1 MSEQLHKQASKH
13 ALIGAA
19 GLGAINSLLLDH
31 LQTNAHTGNQI
42 PIWSTFKDL
51 FTGNMDSERLDR
63 LGANAL
69 FGGAAGAVAGGL
81 HGNVAKKLL
90 AASSKAERDAISMP
104 WDKIL
109 GIALAAPG
117 SALAKDALLPV
128 PATLTSFRNN
138 QLMGTI
144 MKGALGVGAL
154 GLGGAALAKYLT
166 SRDGEGDVA
175 KARYKIQGKPGDP
188 YSDAE
193 IEVPIDD
200 PEFSD
205 SMLADIG
212 KNVRNQARKNLRSNT
227 TKMDPKTGQQIP
239 FDEWDRKYGNMTE
252 DALRELK
259 QKHGTLKNVPT
270 DDDDSGFFSWGKSA
284 AAIYL
289 TSNVIK
295 QASAPMPPQPVKPMG
310 GVNKIQ
316 PTAPAGGP
324 NPIQAKMT
332 RPVPPGSTPAP
343 STGIA
348 GAGAPDV
355 KRLHKSVSAI
365 TRNIHNIAQSA
376 MPSHSAQQTVT
387 PSNAQT
393 ASSN

>member
-1 MSEQLHKQASKH
+1 MAGATTITKKALNLASAAKWG
-13 ALIGAA
+13 AGTGIGNA
-19 GLGAINSLLLDH
+19 LLLDH
-31 LQTNAHTGNQI
+31 LQTNSHTGGQI
-42 PIWSTFKDL
+42 PVWSTLKDL
-51 FTGNMDSERLDR
+51 FTGQMDSERLDR
-63 LGANAL
+63 LGANLL
-69 FGGAAGAVAGGL
+69 FGAVAGSAAG
-81 HGNVAKKLL
+81 GADNAAAKIT
-90 AASSKAERDAISMP
+90 AA
-104 WDKIL
+104 L
-109 GIALAAPG
+109 GAPG
-117 SALAKDALLPV
+117 ASLVKDSLIPV
-128 PATLTSFRNN
+128 PATLQSFRNN
-138 QLMGTI
+138 QFASTAL
-144 MKGALGVGAL
+144 KAALGIGAL

-200 PEFSD
+200 PKFSE

-239 FDEWDRKYGNMTE
+239 FDDWDRKYGDLTE
-252 DALRELK
+252 EALRELK
-259 QKHGTLKNVPT
+259 QKHGTLKNVST
-270 DDDDSGFFSWGKSA
+270 EDKDDSSFFDWGKSA

-295 QASAPMPPQPVKPMG
+295 QASAPMPPQPIKPMG

-316 PTAPAGGP
+316 PAAPAGGP

-348 GAGAPDV
+348 GAGSPDV

-376 MPSHSAQQTVT
+376 KPSHSAQQVVS

-393 ASSN
+393 AASN

>member
-81 HGNVAKKLL
+81 HGNVTKKLL
-90 AASSKAERDAISMP
+90 AASSKAERDTISMP

-239 FDEWDRKYGNMTE
+239 FDDWDRKYGDLTE
-252 DALRELK
+252 EALRELK

-270 DDDDSGFFSWGKSA
+270 EDDDSGFFSWGKSA

-310 GVNKIQ
+310 GVNKMQ
-316 PTAPAGGP
+316 PSAPAGGP

-348 GAGAPDV
+348 GAGSPDV

-365 TRNIHNIAQSA
+365 TRNIHSIAQAA

-393 ASSN
+393 AASN

>member
-90 AASSKAERDAISMP
+90 SAGSKAERDAISMP

-144 MKGALGVGAL
+144 MKGALGVGGL
-154 GLGGAALAKYLT
+154 GLGAAALAKYLT

-239 FDEWDRKYGNMTE
+239 FDDWDRKYGNLTDE
-252 DALRELK
+252 ALRDLK
-259 QKHGTLKNVPT
+259 QKHGTLKNVST
-270 DDDDSGFFSWGKSA
+270 EDKNDSGFFNWGKSA

-289 TSNVIK
+289 CTNVIK
-295 QASAPMPPQPVKPMG
+295 QASAPMPPQPVQPMG
-310 GVNKIQ
+310 ATSMQ
-316 PTAPAGGP
+316 PPPPAGP

-332 RPVPPGSTPAP
+332 RPVPAGSTPPAA
-343 STGIA
+343 SGIA
-348 GAGAPDV
+348 AGGSPDI
-355 KRLHKSVSAI
+355 KNIHRSVSDI
-365 TRNIHNIAQSA
+365 TRKINTIAQTA
-376 MPSHSAQQTVT
+376 MQPHSAQQTTT
-387 PSNAQT
+387 PSSAQT
-393 ASSN
+393 ASAN

>member
-1 MSEQLHKQASKH
+1 MAGATTITKKALNLASAAKWG
-13 ALIGAA
+13 AGTGIGNA
-19 GLGAINSLLLDH
+19 LLLDH
-31 LQTNAHTGNQI
+31 LQTNSHTGGQI
-42 PIWSTFKDL
+42 PVWSTLKDL
-51 FTGNMDSERLDR
+51 FTGQMDSERLDR
-63 LGANAL
+63 LGANLL
-69 FGGAAGAVAGGL
+69 FGAVAGSAAG
-81 HGNVAKKLL
+81 GADNAAAKIT
-90 AASSKAERDAISMP
+90 AA
-104 WDKIL
+104 L
-109 GIALAAPG
+109 GAPG
-117 SALAKDALLPV
+117 ASLVKDSLIPV
-128 PATLTSFRNN
+128 PATLQSFRNN
-138 QLMGTI
+138 QFASTAL
-144 MKGALGVGAL
+144 KAALGLGAL

-239 FDEWDRKYGNMTE
+239 FDDWDRKYGNLTE
-252 DALRELK
+252 EALRELK
-259 QKHGTLKNVPT
+259 QKHGTLKNIST
-270 DDDDSGFFSWGKSA
+270 EDKDESGFFDWGKSA
-284 AAIYL
+284 AAVYL

-295 QASAPMPPQPVKPMG
+295 QASAPLPPQPIKPMG
-310 GVNKIQ
+310 GPAKIQ
-316 PTAPAGGP
+316 PAAPAGGP

-348 GAGAPDV
+348 GAGVPDV
-355 KRLHKSVSAI
+355 KRLHKTVSAI
-365 TRNIHNIAQSA
+365 TRNIHSIAQSA

-393 ASSN
+393 AASN

>member
-1 MSEQLHKQASKH
+1 MKGKLTKVLTHPATLLGGMGT
-13 ALIGAA
+13 ANA
-19 GLGAINSLLLDH
+19 GLWDW
-31 LQTNAHTGNQI
+31 LQNEDVDI
-42 PIWSTFKDL
+42 PFVDSVRSMLNGGF
-51 FTGNMDSERLDR
+51 DSERYKR
-63 LGANAL
+63 LGVNAL
-69 FGGAAGAVAGGL
+69 TGAIGGAGIYGGLRMSKDNPARMATILAGATEPLVATPL
-81 HGNVAKKLL
+81 
-90 AASSKAERDAISMP
+90 
-104 WDKIL
+104 
-109 GIALAAPG
+109 
-117 SALAKDALLPV
+117 KDALIPV
-128 PATLTSFRNN
+128 PETLHAFRKN
-138 QLMGTI
+138 QRLGTTL
-144 MKGALGVGAL
+144 KAALGIGAL

-200 PEFSD
+200 PEFSE

-239 FDEWDRKYGNMTE
+239 FDDWDRKYGNLTE
-252 DALRELK
+252 EALRELK
-259 QKHGTLKNVPT
+259 QKHGTLKNVST
-270 DDDDSGFFSWGKSA
+270 EDKDDSSFFDWGKSA

-289 TSNVIK
+289 TSNIIK
-295 QASAPMPPQPVKPMG
+295 QASAPLTPQPIKPMG
-310 GVNKIQ
+310 EPNRIQ
-316 PTAPAGGP
+316 PAAPAGGP

-355 KRLHKSVSAI
+355 KRLHKTVSAI
-365 TRNIHNIAQSA
+365 TRNIHDIAQSA
-376 MPSHSAQQTVT
+376 MPTHSAQQTVT

-393 ASSN
+393 AASN

>member
-1 MSEQLHKQASKH
+1 MAGATTITKKALNLASAAKWG
-13 ALIGAA
+13 AGTGIGNA
-19 GLGAINSLLLDH
+19 LLLDH
-31 LQTNAHTGNQI
+31 LQTNSHTGEQI
-42 PIWSTFKDL
+42 PVWSTLKDL
-51 FTGNMDSERLDR
+51 FTGQMDSERLDR
-63 LGANAL
+63 LGANLL
-69 FGGAAGAVAGGL
+69 FGAVAGSAAG
-81 HGNVAKKLL
+81 GADNAAAKIT
-90 AASSKAERDAISMP
+90 AA
-104 WDKIL
+104 L
-109 GIALAAPG
+109 GAPG
-117 SALAKDALLPV
+117 ASLVKDSLIPV
-128 PATLTSFRNN
+128 PATLQSFRNN
-138 QLMGTI
+138 QFASTAL
-144 MKGALGVGAL
+144 KAALGIGAL

-200 PEFSD
+200 PEFSE

-239 FDEWDRKYGNMTE
+239 FDDWDRKYGNLTE
-252 DALRELK
+252 EALRELK
-259 QKHGTLKNVPT
+259 QKHGTLKNVST
-270 DDDDSGFFSWGKSA
+270 EDKDDSSFFDWGKSA

-295 QASAPMPPQPVKPMG
+295 QASAPLPPQPIKPMG
-310 GVNKIQ
+310 GPNRIQ
-316 PTAPAGGP
+316 PAAPAGGP

-355 KRLHKSVSAI
+355 KRLHKTVSAI
-365 TRNIHNIAQSA
+365 TRNIHDIAQSA
-376 MPSHSAQQTVT
+376 MPTHSAQQTVT

-393 ASSN
+393 AASN